1 MRHPRAADLV
11 EVFGAADD
19 EDFIGGALG
28 EGFCED
34 GEEGLLE
41 DADDTG
47 FDEVVA
53 GVRERAEEVEDGAEG
68 ELLADGRD
76 VAHAGVKARGEEEG
90 VV

>member
-1 MRHPRAADLV
+1 MRSPSAADLV
-11 EVFGAADD
+11 QILGAAYD
-19 EDFIGGALG
+19 EDFISGALG

-34 GEEGLLE
+34 GEEGVLE
-41 DADDTG
+41 DADDAG

-76 VAHAGVKARGEEEG
+76 VAHAGVEARGEEEG

>member
-1 MRHPRAADLV
+1 MRSPSAADLV
-11 EVFGAADD
+11 QVLGTAYD

-34 GEEGLLE
+34 GEEGVLE
-41 DADDTG
+41 DADDAG
-47 FDEVVA
+47 FDEIVA

-68 ELLADGRD
+68 ELFADGRD
-76 VAHAGVKARGEEEG
+76 VAHAGVEARREEEG